1 MTLSSRLRK
10 TVSLAALTAIAG
22 SAALGGAA
30 SAATIDQ
37 PVILGPGQRIPINF
51 AGYREPADKK
61 LPQNYRL
68 VRVHV
73 ELARSEHA
81 STVLTAPKGFRIVT
95 IGVGDG
101 HQVGGVV
108 DDVHYPGKR
117 SVRVKLYANKSSV
130 AQGQTAD
137 GTLYLLARRA

>member
-1 MTLSSRLRK
+1 MILPSRLRN
-10 TVSLAALTAIAG
+10 TLSLAALTAVAG

-37 PVILGPGQRIPINF
+37 PVVLGPSQRIPIDF
-51 AGYREPADKK
+51 AGYKEPADKK
-61 LPQNYRL
+61 LPQNHRI

-73 ELARSEHA
+73 ELARSERA
-81 STVLTAPKGFRIVT
+81 STILTAPSGFRIVT
-95 IGVGDG
+95 IGVGAG

-108 DDVHYPGKR
+108 NDVDYPGKR
-117 SVRVKLYANKSSV
+117 SVRVKLYANKSAV
-130 AQGQTAD
+130 AKGQTAN

>member
-1 MTLSSRLRK
+1 MNLSSRLRK
-10 TVSLAALTAIAG
+10 TVSLAALTAVAG

-37 PVILGPGQRIPINF
+37 PVVLGPGQRIPIDF

-61 LPQNYRL
+61 LPQNYRI

-73 ELARSEHA
+73 ALASSERT
-81 STVLTAPKGFRIVT
+81 STVLTAPEGFRIVT

-101 HQVGGVV
+101 HRVGGTVV
-108 DDVHYPGKR
+108 DVHYPGKR
-117 SVRVKLYANKSSV
+117 SVRVKLYTNKSAV
-130 AQGQTAD
+130 AKGETAN